1 MYADRTPLRA
11 MTISLI
17 LSTIM
22 SKDERQP
29 CKIRKYHI
37 HNSKEG
43 LTPEM
48 EYSDFKLYMTDITTG
63 WTGEV
68 TGFMECIVNEARR
81 FANILKGCQCLTFR
95 AAEELALQRGDIV
108 EVRVHQDHGY
118 TTSILTRND
127 YREPIEWKEESLEE
141 FKQITEEI
149 TDYIEVDFND
159 ANSFRSK
166 NYGYG

>member
-11 MTISLI
+11 MTISLT

-22 SKDERQP
+22 SSDERQP

-37 HNSKEG
+37 HNSEEG
-43 LTPEM
+43 FTPES
-48 EYSDFKLYMTDITTG
+48 EYSDFKLYMTDISTG

-68 TGFMECIVNEARR
+68 IDFMGCLVNEARR
-81 FANILKGCQCLTFR
+81 FANILRGCQCLTFR
-95 AAEELALQRGDIV
+95 AAEELALQRGDTV
-108 EVRVHQDHGY
+108 EIRVHQDHGY
-118 TTSILTRND
+118 TTSIFTRND
-127 YREPIEWKEESLEE
+127 YREPIEWKEESLDE
-141 FKQITEEI
+141 FMQIAEEI